1 MHCRRQL
8 VELTD
13 QYEQIRALDAEVLA
27 ISTDDLSGA
36 KAIVDRVGIPFPIL
50 YDSAADLVRE
60 YGVYDLLG
68 DGLAA
73 PSTFVIDTG
82 GVVRWSHVGRRTSD
96 RASAQEILDQLQ
108 QLRQLQQLAPPPAE

>member
-1 MHCRRQL
+1 M
-8 VELTD
+8 
-13 QYEQIRALDAEVLA
+13 LA

-36 KAIVDRVGIPFPIL
+36 KAIVARVGIPFPIL
-50 YDSAADLVRE
+50 YDSAADVVRE

-73 PSTFVIDTG
+73 PATFVIDTG

-96 RASAQEILDQLQ
+96 RASAQEILDQIQ

>member
-1 MHCRRQL
+1 
-8 VELTD
+8 
-13 QYEQIRALDAEVLA
+13 VLA

-50 YDSAADLVRE
+50 YDSAADVVRE

-108 QLRQLQQLAPPPAE
+108 QLRHLQQLAPPPAE

>member
-1 MHCRRQL
+1 M
-8 VELTD
+8 
-13 QYEQIRALDAEVLA
+13 LA

-50 YDSAADLVRE
+50 YDSAADVVRE